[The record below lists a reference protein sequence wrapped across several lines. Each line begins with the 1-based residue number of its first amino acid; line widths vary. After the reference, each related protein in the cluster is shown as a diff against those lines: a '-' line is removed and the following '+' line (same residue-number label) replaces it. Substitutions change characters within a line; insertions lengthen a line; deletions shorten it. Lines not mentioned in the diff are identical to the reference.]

1 MRENPHIQL
10 QCIQRLHWDES
21 NGLAPCSSK
30 LKRTKHSHNAS
41 AYDTCNGHTRLATS
55 RPWGREGAGEGAR
68 ERIWKVYGHTC
79 CNS

>member
-1 MRENPHIQL
+1 MKNTKILCEKTLIFSSNVFRDCTGLSP
-10 QCIQRLHWDES
+10 C

-55 RPWGREGAGEGAR
+55 RPWGREGAGE
-68 ERIWKVYGHTC
+68 
-79 CNS
+79 